1 MGLMGQVART
11 VSTGLGELQCSAS
24 HHVPGHQRPSCCAV
38 FWDYHEALPHVPAGP
53 NSVVGV
59 IPEALKPR
67 ELSGETIGELHTTQN
82 MHQRKVGLPEVA
94 GGLPL

>member
-1 MGLMGQVART
+1 MHCIMYLPEVGISGLLSCAARWH
-11 VSTGLGELQCSAS
+11 C
-24 HHVPGHQRPSCCAV
+24 HK
-38 FWDYHEALPHVPAGP
+38 ALPRVPAGP
-53 NSVVGV
+53 GAVVGV

-94 GGLPL
+94 GGLPSCLSCLNLPDLCAGTHE